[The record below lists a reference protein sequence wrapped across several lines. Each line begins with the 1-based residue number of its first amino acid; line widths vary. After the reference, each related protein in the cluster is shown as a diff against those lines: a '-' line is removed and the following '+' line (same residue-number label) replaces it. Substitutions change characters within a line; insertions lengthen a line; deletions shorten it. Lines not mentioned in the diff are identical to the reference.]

1 LWFSNVK
8 SALHNME
15 CRAALNLTWFR
26 AHSANNQKEEGVM
39 KKLLPVLMSVGI
51 FMLASGSVWGAD
63 PIKLGAFFDL
73 TGPSS
78 AIGTPTKLVAEMVVK
93 KINGEGGINGRP
105 LELVIADDEGD
116 PTKAAIIAK
125 KFIESDKVVAII
137 GPTRTDTGMA
147 SKPIIEQMKV
157 PTFMCVGGDPVI
169 TVPPFKWTFKSPQRT
184 SVAVKKTYDYLKKKG
199 IQKIAIITSA
209 DGFGRDGKNWLDKL
223 APDFGLKIISS
234 ESFQATDSDMTAQ
247 LVKIK
252 AANPE
257 AIICW
262 TIGKAGS
269 IVAKNVKQLAIK
281 APLYQC
287 HGLPDPIYIKLAGDA
302 SEGNI
307 MPSTKL
313 MVAGQLPDSDPQK
326 KVIQEFVHLYKDV
339 YKYDTQFPINTH
351 SGYAWDA
358 IYIVANAMKK
368 AGTDNEK
375 LRDAIEA
382 TKGYVGIS
390 GTYNLTAEDHNGLGT
405 DSMVMVQISGGQWKK
420 LD

>member
-1 LWFSNVK
+1 
-8 SALHNME
+8 
-15 CRAALNLTWFR
+15 
-26 AHSANNQKEEGVM
+26 M
-39 KKLLPVLMSVGI
+39 KKSLWVMVFMVGLLLTGN
-51 FMLASGSVWGAD
+51 FAQAAE

-73 TGPSS
+73 TGTSS

-93 KINGEGGINGRP
+93 KINDEGGINGRP

-147 SKPIIEQMKV
+147 SKPIIEQNKV
-157 PTFMCVGGDPVI
+157 PTFMCVGGDPPV
-169 TVPPFKWTFKSPQRT
+169 TVKPFQWTFKSPQRT
-184 SVAVKKTYDYLKKKG
+184 SVAVQKTYAYLKKKG
-199 IQKIAIITSA
+199 IQKIAIITA
-209 DGFGRDGKNWLDKL
+209 GDGFGKDGKSWLEKM
-223 APDFGLKIISS
+223 APEYGLQIVGN
-234 ESFQATDSDMTAQ
+234 ESFQPTDSDMTTQ

-252 AANPE
+252 AASPE

-269 IVAKNVKQLAIK
+269 IVAKNTKQLAIQ
-281 APLYQC
+281 APLFQC
-287 HGLPDPIYIKLAGDA
+287 HGLPDPIYIQLAGEA

-313 MVAGQLPDSDPQK
+313 MVADQLPDSDPQK
-326 KVIQEFVHLYKDV
+326 KVIQEFIRLYTDV
-339 YKYDTQFPINTH
+339 FHYDKQFPINTH

-368 AGTDNEK
+368 VGTENEK
-375 LRDAIEA
+375 LRDAIEN
-382 TKGYVGIS
+382 TKGYVGVS
-390 GTYNLTAEDHNGLGT
+390 GIYNITAEDHNGLDT

-420 LD
+420 VD

>member
-1 LWFSNVK
+1 
-8 SALHNME
+8 
-15 CRAALNLTWFR
+15 
-26 AHSANNQKEEGVM
+26 M
-39 KKLLPVLMSVGI
+39 KKRLSVVLLGAVFL
-51 FMLASGSVWGAD
+51 LAMGAAGEAAD

-73 TGPSS
+73 TGPSA

-93 KINGEGGINGRP
+93 KINGEGGIGGRP
-105 LELVIADDEGD
+105 LQLVIADDEGD
-116 PTKAAIIAK
+116 PTKAALIAK
-125 KFIESDKVVAII
+125 KFIEADKVTAII

-147 SKPIIEQMKV
+147 AKPIIEQNKV

-169 TVPPFKWTFKSPQRT
+169 SVPPFQWTFKSPQRT
-184 SVAVKKTYDYLKKKG
+184 SVAVRKTFAYLQKKG

-223 APDFGLKIISS
+223 APEHGLKIAIG

-252 AANPE
+252 AASPE

-269 IVAKNVKQLAIK
+269 IVAKNVRQLAIK
-281 APLYQC
+281 TPLFQC
-287 HGLPDPIYIKLAGDA
+287 HGLPDPTYIKLAGEA
-302 SEGNI
+302 SEGNA

-313 MVAGQLPDSDPQK
+313 MVAGQLPASDPQK
-326 KVIQEFVHLYKDV
+326 KTILEFIRLYTEV
-339 YKYDTQFPINTH
+339 YKYDQQFPINTH

-358 IYIVANAMKK
+358 IYIVANALKK
-368 AGTDNEK
+368 AGTDNQK

-382 TKGYVGIS
+382 TKGYVGVS
-390 GTYNLTAEDHNGLGT
+390 GVYNLTPEDHNGLGA
-405 DSMVMVQISGGQWKK
+405 DSMVMVRIEKGQWKRI
-420 LD
+420 D

>member
-1 LWFSNVK
+1 MPVAILLLAV
-8 SALHNME
+8 
-15 CRAALNLTWFR
+15 LTSWGP
-26 AHSANNQKEEGVM
+26 A
-39 KKLLPVLMSVGI
+39 
-51 FMLASGSVWGAD
+51 WGAE

-73 TGPSS
+73 TGTSS

-93 KINGEGGINGRP
+93 KINEEGGINGRP
-105 LELVIADDEGD
+105 LQLVIADDEGD

-147 SKPIIEQMKV
+147 AKPIVEQMKV

-184 SVAVKKTYDYLKKKG
+184 SVAVKKTFDYMKKKG

-209 DGFGRDGKNWLDKL
+209 DGFGRDGKNWLEKL
-223 APDFGLKIISS
+223 APEYGLKIIAS
-234 ESFQATDSDMTAQ
+234 ESFQATDNDMTAQ
-247 LVKIK
+247 LIKIK
-252 AANPE
+252 ATSPE

-269 IVAKNVKQLAIK
+269 IVAKNVRQLAIK
-281 APLYQC
+281 SPLYQC
-287 HGLPDPIYIKLAGDA
+287 HGLPDPIYIKLAGEA

-313 MVAGQLPDSDPQK
+313 MVAAQLPDSDPQK
-326 KVIQEFVHLYKDV
+326 KVILEFIRLYTDV
-339 YKYDTQFPINTH
+339 YKYDRQFPINTH

-368 AGTDNEK
+368 AGTNNEK
-375 LRDAIEA
+375 LREAIEA
-382 TKGYVGIS
+382 HEGVR
-390 GTYNLTAEDHNGLGT
+390 
-405 DSMVMVQISGGQWKK
+405 GGQRD
-420 LD
+420 L

>member
-1 LWFSNVK
+1 
-8 SALHNME
+8 ME
-15 CRAALNLTWFR
+15 RRLTVAILGMFFLLAVGAAGQ
-26 AHSANNQKEEGVM
+26 A
-39 KKLLPVLMSVGI
+39 
-51 FMLASGSVWGAD
+51 AD

-73 TGPSS
+73 TGPSA

-105 LELVIADDEGD
+105 LQLVPADDEGD
-116 PTKAAIIAK
+116 PTKAALIAK
-125 KFIESDKVVAII
+125 KFIEGDKVAAII

-157 PTFMCVGGDPVI
+157 PTFMCVGGDPI
-169 TVPPFKWTFKSPQRT
+169 ILGGKFGPFKYTFKSPQRT
-184 SVAVKKTYDYLKKKG
+184 SVAVQKVLAYL
-199 IQKIAIITSA
+199 QKNNLAKVALITAA
-209 DGFGRDGKNWLDKL
+209 DGFGRDGKGELEKL
-223 APDFGLKIISS
+223 SSGYGIKIIAA
-234 ESFQATDSDMTAQ
+234 ESFQPTDNDMTAQ

-252 AANPE
+252 AADPQ

-269 IVAKNVKQLAIK
+269 IVAKNVKQLGIQK
-281 APLYQC
+281 PLFQC
-287 HGLPDPIYIKLAGDA
+287 HGLPDPIYIKLAGEA

-313 MVAGQLPDSDPQK
+313 MVAAQLPDSDPQK
-326 KVIQEFVHLYKDV
+326 KVILEFIRLYKDV
-339 YKYDTQFPINTH
+339 FKYDQQFPINTH

-358 IYIVANAMKK
+358 IYMVANAMKK

-382 TKGYVGIS
+382 TKGYVGVS
-390 GTYNLTAEDHNGLGT
+390 GVYNLTPEDHNGLGL
-405 DSMVMVQISGGQWKK
+405 DSMVLVQIEKGQWKMRE
-420 LD
+420 

>member
-1 LWFSNVK
+1 
-8 SALHNME
+8 
-15 CRAALNLTWFR
+15 
-26 AHSANNQKEEGVM
+26 M
-39 KKLLPVLMSVGI
+39 KKCWPVICLLLTFGVAGG
-51 FMLASGSVWGAD
+51 LAQAAD

-73 TGPSS
+73 TGPSA

-93 KINGEGGINGRP
+93 KINGEGGINGR
-105 LELVIADDEGD
+105 LLQMVVADDEGD

-147 SKPIIEQMKV
+147 SKPIVEQMKV

-184 SVAVKKTYDYLKKKG
+184 SVAVKKTYDYMKKKG
-199 IQKIAIITSA
+199 IQKIAVITSA

-223 APDFGLKIISS
+223 APDYGLKIIAG
-234 ESFQATDSDMTAQ
+234 ESFQPTDSDMTAQ

-252 AANPE
+252 AASPE
-257 AIICW
+257 SIICW

-281 APLYQC
+281 SPLYQC
-287 HGLPDPIYIKLAGDA
+287 HGLPDPIYIKLAGEA
-302 SEGNI
+302 AEGNI

-313 MVAGQLPDSDPQK
+313 LVANYLPDTDPQK
-326 KVIQEFVHLYKDV
+326 KIILEFIRLYKEV
-339 YKYDTQFPINTH
+339 YKYESQFPINTH

-358 IYIVANAMKK
+358 IYMVANAMKK

-375 LRDAIEA
+375 LREAIES

-390 GTYNLTAEDHNGLGT
+390 GIYNITPEDHNGLGT
-405 DSMVMVQISGGQWKK
+405 DSMVMVQIAGGQWKM
-420 LD
+420 LE

>member
-1 LWFSNVK
+1 MKKGLPVII
-8 SALHNME
+8 L
-15 CRAALNLTWFR
+15 
-26 AHSANNQKEEGVM
+26 GVM
-39 KKLLPVLMSVGI
+39 I
-51 FMLASGSVWGAD
+51 LAGWGLAFGAE

-73 TGPSS
+73 TGTSS

-93 KINGEGGINGRP
+93 KINEEGGINGRP
-105 LELVIADDEGD
+105 LQLVIADDEGD

-147 SKPIIEQMKV
+147 AKPIVEQMQV

-169 TVPPFKWTFKSPQRT
+169 TVAPFKWTFKSPQRT
-184 SVAVKKTYDYLKKKG
+184 SVAAKKTFEYMKKKG

-209 DGFGRDGKNWLDKL
+209 DGFGRDGKNWLEKL
-223 APDFGLKIISS
+223 APDYGLKIIAS
-234 ESFQATDSDMTAQ
+234 ESFQATDNDMTAQ
-247 LVKIK
+247 LIKIK
-252 AANPE
+252 ATSPE

-269 IVAKNVKQLAIK
+269 IVAKNVRQLAINS
-281 APLYQC
+281 PLYQC
-287 HGLPDPIYIKLAGDA
+287 HGLPDPIYVKLAGEA

-313 MVAGQLPDSDPQK
+313 MVAAQLQDSDPQK
-326 KVIQEFVHLYKDV
+326 KVILEFIRLYTEV
-339 YKYDTQFPINTH
+339 YKYDRQFPINTH

-368 AGTDNEK
+368 AGTNNEK
-375 LRDAIEA
+375 LREAIES
-382 TKGYVGIS
+382 TKGYVGVS
-390 GTYNLTAEDHNGLGT
+390 GIYNLTAEDHNGLGT
-405 DSMVMVQISGGQWKK
+405 DSMVMVQIAGGQWKMVQ
-420 LD
+420 

>member
-1 LWFSNVK
+1 
-8 SALHNME
+8 
-15 CRAALNLTWFR
+15 
-26 AHSANNQKEEGVM
+26 M
-39 KKLLPVLMSVGI
+39 KKGLFIVSLLHSVLAAGG
-51 FMLASGSVWGAD
+51 LAQAAD

-73 TGPSS
+73 TGAGS

-147 SKPIIEQMKV
+147 AKPIIEQMKV

-184 SVAVKKTYDYLKKKG
+184 SVAAKKTFDYLKKRG
-199 IQKIAIITSA
+199 IQKIAIITAA

-223 APDFGLKIISS
+223 APDYGLKITTS
-234 ESFQATDSDMTAQ
+234 ESFQATDNDMTPQ
-247 LVKIK
+247 LIKIK
-252 AANPE
+252 AASPE

-269 IVAKNVKQLAIK
+269 IVAKNVKQLGIQ
-281 APLYQC
+281 APLFQC
-287 HGLPDPIYIKLAGDA
+287 HGLPDPIYIKLAGEA
-302 SEGNI
+302 SEGNV

-313 MVAGQLPDSDPQK
+313 MVATQLPDADPQK
-326 KVIQEFVHLYKDV
+326 KVILDFIRLYKE
-339 YKYDTQFPINTH
+339 YQYDRQFPINTH

-368 AGTDNEK
+368 AGTDKEK
-375 LRDAIEA
+375 LREAIET

-390 GTYNLTAEDHNGLGT
+390 GIYTITPEDHNGLGT
-405 DSMVMVQISGGQWKK
+405 DSMVMVQIVGGHWKM
-420 LD
+420 LE